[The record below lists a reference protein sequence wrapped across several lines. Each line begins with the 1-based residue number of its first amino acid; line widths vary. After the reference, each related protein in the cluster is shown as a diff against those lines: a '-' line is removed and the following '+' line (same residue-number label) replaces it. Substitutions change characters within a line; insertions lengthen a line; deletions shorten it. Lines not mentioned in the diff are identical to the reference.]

1 MAELRRKV
9 AYVTGLAERY
19 DLAESGREG
28 KILSEVIHVLRA
40 MALDM
45 DELREAQR
53 EVEDYVE
60 EIDNDLLCLEESL
73 YDDDEDSDDD
83 VLEDEMPDERLGDLD
98 DDETYVE
105 LECPQ
110 CNQPS
115 YYAEHLFS
123 QDGIELT
130 CPHCGY
136 VVFDSAADR
145 LITEEELAAEDAS
158 AKREAVSGTVQHA
171 TNRSAVPTESA
182 ER

>member
-9 AYVTGLAERY
+9 AYVAGLAERY

-28 KILSEVIHVLRA
+28 RVLAEVIQVLRA
-40 MALDM
+40 VALDV
-45 DELREAQR
+45 DELRQGQR

-60 EIDNDLLCLEESL
+60 EIDNDLLCLEEAL
-73 YDDDEDSDDD
+73 YDEEDD
-83 VLEDEMPDERLGDLD
+83 VLGDDVPSQQLGDLD
-98 DDETYVE
+98 DDDAYVE

-110 CNQPS
+110 CDQPS

-123 QDGIELT
+123 QEGVELT

-145 LITEEELAAEDAS
+145 LVTDEDVEADEADELVDRAGHGHTGGHTGRAD
-158 AKREAVSGTVQHA
+158 
-171 TNRSAVPTESA
+171 
-182 ER
+182 

>member
-9 AYVTGLAERY
+9 AYVAGLAERY

-28 KILSEVIHVLRA
+28 KVLAEVIQVLRA
-40 MALDM
+40 VALDV
-45 DELREAQR
+45 DELRQGQR

-73 YDDDEDSDDD
+73 YDEEDDEDD
-83 VLEDEMPDERLGDLD
+83 VLGDDMPSQQLGDLD
-98 DDETYVE
+98 DDEAYVE

-110 CNQPS
+110 CDQPS

-123 QDGIELT
+123 QEGVELT

-145 LITEEELAAEDAS
+145 LVTDDDDSPDEDAKG
-158 AKREAVSGTVQHA
+158 AEADPWGD
-171 TNRSAVPTESA
+171 RAVHGRTGRA
-182 ER
+182 D

>member
-9 AYVTGLAERY
+9 ARVAGLAERY

-28 KILSEVIHVLRA
+28 KVLAEVIQVLRA
-40 MALDM
+40 VALDV
-45 DELREAQR
+45 DELRQGQR

-73 YDDDEDSDDD
+73 YDDEDDD
-83 VLEDEMPDERLGDLD
+83 NVLGDGEPSQQVGDLD
-98 DDETYVE
+98 DDEAYVE

-110 CNQPS
+110 CDQPS

-123 QDGIELT
+123 QEGVELT
-130 CPHCGY
+130 CTHCGY

-145 LITEEELAAEDAS
+145 LVTDEDEEADEVDDRAAHGHT
-158 AKREAVSGTVQHA
+158 R
-171 TNRSAVPTESA
+171 RSD
-182 ER
+182 

>member
-9 AYVTGLAERY
+9 AYVAGLAERY

-28 KILSEVIHVLRA
+28 KVLAEVIQVLRA
-40 MALDM
+40 VALDV
-45 DELREAQR
+45 DELRQDQR

-73 YDDDEDSDDD
+73 YDDDEDDEDDG
-83 VLEDEMPDERLGDLD
+83 VLGDGGPSQQLGDFD
-98 DDETYVE
+98 DDEAYVE

-110 CNQPS
+110 CDQPS

-123 QDGIELT
+123 QDGVELT

-145 LITEEELAAEDAS
+145 LVTDEDEDGGGEAAEADTLVDRTTKGHAG
-158 AKREAVSGTVQHA
+158 AHIRRE
-171 TNRSAVPTESA
+171 E
-182 ER
+182 

>member
-9 AYVTGLAERY
+9 AYVAGLAERY

-28 KILSEVIHVLRA
+28 KVLAEVIQVLRSV
-40 MALDM
+40 ALDV
-45 DELREAQR
+45 DELRQGQR

-73 YDDDEDSDDD
+73 YDEEDDEDD
-83 VLEDEMPDERLGDLD
+83 VLGDDTPSQHLGDLD
-98 DDETYVE
+98 DDEAYVE

-110 CNQPS
+110 CDQPS

-123 QDGIELT
+123 QDGVELT

-145 LITEEELAAEDAS
+145 LVTDEDDSLDEEADDAEADQLVDRALEGHTGAHGS
-158 AKREAVSGTVQHA
+158 RHD
-171 TNRSAVPTESA
+171 
-182 ER
+182 

>member
-9 AYVTGLAERY
+9 AYVAGLAERY

-28 KILSEVIHVLRA
+28 KVLAEVIQVLRA
-40 MALDM
+40 VALDV
-45 DELREAQR
+45 DELRQGQR

-73 YDDDEDSDDD
+73 YDEEDDDEDVLGDD
-83 VLEDEMPDERLGDLD
+83 MPSQQLGDLD
-98 DDETYVE
+98 DDEAYVE

-110 CNQPS
+110 CDQPS

-123 QDGIELT
+123 QEGVELT

-145 LITEEELAAEDAS
+145 LVTDDDDSPDEDAKG
-158 AKREAVSGTVQHA
+158 AEADPWGD
-171 TNRSAVPTESA
+171 RAVHGRTGRA
-182 ER
+182 D